1 MLHARGENHEE
12 QFLGNAAISLVDQD
26 AAGFIKTEEKV
37 VEPAVIESRMGDID
51 EDADIGKDSGN
62 ESAEAE
68 SDSED
73 KKESMKEMKNAL
85 VGMNVSRNRLTF
97 LSTSIEWFFSTIFHG
112 HRVWLL
118 SGHYQVAKNIILM
131 IY

>member
-12 QFLGNAAISLVDQD
+12 SFLGNAALSLVDQD
-26 AAGFIKTEEKV
+26 AAGFLKTDVKPA
-37 VEPAVIESRMGDID
+37 EPAVIESRLGGID

-62 ESAEAE
+62 ESAEAD

-73 KKESMKEMKNAL
+73 KKESIKEIKNAL
-85 VGMNVSRNRLTF
+85 VGMNVSRNQLKF
-97 LSTSIEWFFSTIFHG
+97 FSSSVEWFFSTIFHG

-118 SGHYQVAKNIILM
+118 SGHYQVVKIIKTM